1 MSADDRV
8 ATDKARFAEWAR
20 YARENGEAPAI
31 PAATVVML
39 RNGADGPETLMLRKN
54 SKIAFGGMWVFPGG
68 RVDEGDHVGA
78 ADEVEAARKA
88 AAREAHEEAALHVDP
103 AAMVL
108 FAHWIPP
115 PIAPKRFS
123 TWFFAAEAVIGEG
136 GDADHDD
143 RVMIDDGEIVEGE
156 WMTPA
161 GCLARHHEGDIELAP
176 PTWVTL
182 HSLIGHH
189 DVAATLRF
197 LDERPARHHET
208 HIGKADGGPVAMWAG
223 DAGYEANDPSIPGAR
238 HRLEMYRDGY
248 RYVDTDAR

>member
-1 MSADDRV
+1 MSANDRV
-8 ATDKARFAEWAR
+8 TTDKARFAEWAR
-20 YARENGEAPAI
+20 QARDNGGTPAI

-39 RNGADGPETLMLRKN
+39 RDGADGPETLMLRKN

-68 RVDEGDHVGA
+68 RVDEGDRAGATDDLGA
-78 ADEVEAARKA
+78 ARNA
-88 AAREAHEEAALHVDP
+88 AAREAHEEAALDVDP

-115 PIAPKRFS
+115 PIAPKRYS
-123 TWFFAAEAVIGEG
+123 TWFFAAEAVMGEG
-136 GDADHDD
+136 GQDHDD
-143 RVMIDDGEIVEGE
+143 PVMIDEAEIVEGE

-161 GCLARHHEGDIELAP
+161 ICLARHHVGEIELAP

-182 HSLIGHH
+182 HTLLGHD
-189 DVAATLRF
+189 DVGATLRF
-197 LDERPARHHET
+197 LGERPARHHET
-208 HIGKADGGPVAMWAG
+208 HIGKSDAGPVAMWAG

-248 RYVDTDAR
+248 RYLDSDAR